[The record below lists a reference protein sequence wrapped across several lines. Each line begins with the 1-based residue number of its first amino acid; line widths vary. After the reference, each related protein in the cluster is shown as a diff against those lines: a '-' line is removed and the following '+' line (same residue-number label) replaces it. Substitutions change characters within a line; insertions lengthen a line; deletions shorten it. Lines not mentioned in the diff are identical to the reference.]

1 MHVTI
6 GIMDCGNIINLITD
20 DYANMKTDA
29 LNVLI
34 EQVQDAMDNPD
45 YGWLLIMTLGMFYFP
60 DGLDENGFPFYYD
73 ELHHAFNMN
82 KTESTNNHI

>member
-1 MHVTI
+1 M
-6 GIMDCGNIINLITD
+6 
-20 DYANMKTDA
+20 A
-29 LNVLI
+29 
-34 EQVQDAMDNPD
+34 
-45 YGWLLIMTLGMFYFP
+45 IMTLGMFYFP